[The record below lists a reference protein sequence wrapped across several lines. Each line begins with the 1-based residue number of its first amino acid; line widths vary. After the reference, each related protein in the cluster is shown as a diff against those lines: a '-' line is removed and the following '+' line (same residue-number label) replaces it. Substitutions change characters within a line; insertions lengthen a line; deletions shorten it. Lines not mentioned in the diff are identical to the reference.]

1 MATITDIAK
10 VANVSISTVSRVL
23 NYDPNLSV
31 TEETK
36 RKIFEAAETL
46 NYTKYK
52 TKNKNKQQEQL
63 TPNLSVQTA
72 PQEPSIAVV
81 QWRSDD
87 EELTDIYYMSIR
99 LGAEKRAEEL
109 GYNILKVSQLE
120 QHNLQG
126 IDGILAIGKF
136 TQKTL
141 QELQQLHP
149 NLCVIGS
156 NFPLEEF
163 DSVNTDFY
171 QATEIALTHLLELG
185 HEKIAFI
192 GAEESENMYG
202 FRRYKTPT
210 TNAYL
215 DIMQHY
221 HLFNEDYFILK
232 ENGMLD
238 VKTGEQ
244 LTEEALEKWGN
255 DLPTAILAYN
265 DAFAIGVIHT
275 LAAHGIKVPEEIS
288 VMGINDISI
297 SQYVSPPLS
306 SVHAFTE
313 EMGETGINL
322 LHKRIQ
328 MPSIPRRVLLNTEL
342 VVRQSTTSPR
352 QKEKIRTAPIKE
364 PSLFFICFDQIIQ
377 FVLML
382 EMVMVHLLELTL
394 LVSPTP
400 LPVSQR

>member
-1 MATITDIAK
+1 
-10 VANVSISTVSRVL
+10 
-23 NYDPNLSV
+23 
-31 TEETK
+31 
-36 RKIFEAAETL
+36 
-46 NYTKYK
+46 
-52 TKNKNKQQEQL
+52 
-63 TPNLSVQTA
+63 
-72 PQEPSIAVV
+72 
-81 QWRSDD
+81 
-87 EELTDIYYMSIR
+87 
-99 LGAEKRAEEL
+99 
-109 GYNILKVSQLE
+109 
-120 QHNLQG
+120 
-126 IDGILAIGKF
+126 
-136 TQKTL
+136 
-141 QELQQLHP
+141 
-149 NLCVIGS
+149 
-156 NFPLEEF
+156 
-163 DSVNTDFY
+163 
-171 QATEIALTHLLELG
+171 
-185 HEKIAFI
+185 
-192 GAEESENMYG
+192 
-202 FRRYKTPT
+202 
-210 TNAYL
+210 YL

-352 QKEKIRTAPIKE
+352 QK
-364 PSLFFICFDQIIQ
+364 
-377 FVLML
+377 
-382 EMVMVHLLELTL
+382 
-394 LVSPTP
+394 
-400 LPVSQR
+400 

>member
-171 QATEIALTHLLELG
+171 QATEIALTHLLE
-185 HEKIAFI
+185 
-192 GAEESENMYG
+192 
-202 FRRYKTPT
+202 
-210 TNAYL
+210 
-215 DIMQHY
+215 
-221 HLFNEDYFILK
+221 
-232 ENGMLD
+232 
-238 VKTGEQ
+238 
-244 LTEEALEKWGN
+244 
-255 DLPTAILAYN
+255 
-265 DAFAIGVIHT
+265 
-275 LAAHGIKVPEEIS
+275 
-288 VMGINDISI
+288 
-297 SQYVSPPLS
+297 
-306 SVHAFTE
+306 
-313 EMGETGINL
+313 
-322 LHKRIQ
+322 
-328 MPSIPRRVLLNTEL
+328 
-342 VVRQSTTSPR
+342 
-352 QKEKIRTAPIKE
+352 
-364 PSLFFICFDQIIQ
+364 
-377 FVLML
+377 
-382 EMVMVHLLELTL
+382 
-394 LVSPTP
+394 
-400 LPVSQR
+400 

>member
-31 TEETK
+31 KEETK

-244 LTEEALEKWGN
+244 LTEEALEKWRN

-352 QKEKIRTAPIKE
+352 QK
-364 PSLFFICFDQIIQ
+364 
-377 FVLML
+377 
-382 EMVMVHLLELTL
+382 
-394 LVSPTP
+394 
-400 LPVSQR
+400 

>member
-1 MATITDIAK
+1 M
-10 VANVSISTVSRVL
+10 
-23 NYDPNLSV
+23 
-31 TEETK
+31 
-36 RKIFEAAETL
+36 
-46 NYTKYK
+46 
-52 TKNKNKQQEQL
+52 
-63 TPNLSVQTA
+63 
-72 PQEPSIAVV
+72 
-81 QWRSDD
+81 
-87 EELTDIYYMSIR
+87 
-99 LGAEKRAEEL
+99 
-109 GYNILKVSQLE
+109 
-120 QHNLQG
+120 
-126 IDGILAIGKF
+126 AIGKF

-328 MPSIPRRVLLNTEL
+328 MPSIPLRVLLNTEL

-352 QKEKIRTAPIKE
+352 QK
-364 PSLFFICFDQIIQ
+364 
-377 FVLML
+377 
-382 EMVMVHLLELTL
+382 
-394 LVSPTP
+394 
-400 LPVSQR
+400 

>member
-136 TQKTL
+136 T
-141 QELQQLHP
+141 
-149 NLCVIGS
+149 
-156 NFPLEEF
+156 
-163 DSVNTDFY
+163 
-171 QATEIALTHLLELG
+171 

-352 QKEKIRTAPIKE
+352 QK
-364 PSLFFICFDQIIQ
+364 
-377 FVLML
+377 
-382 EMVMVHLLELTL
+382 
-394 LVSPTP
+394 
-400 LPVSQR
+400 

>member
-63 TPNLSVQTA
+63 TPNLSLQTA

-149 NLCVIGS
+149 N
-156 NFPLEEF
+156 
-163 DSVNTDFY
+163 FY

-352 QKEKIRTAPIKE
+352 QK
-364 PSLFFICFDQIIQ
+364 
-377 FVLML
+377 
-382 EMVMVHLLELTL
+382 
-394 LVSPTP
+394 
-400 LPVSQR
+400 